1 MALDSY
7 PVLSISHVTFNDLQI
22 VGVDPILEHDAIPPA
37 LVLKHLCILGRDLD
51 GRCGVYAHSILEA
64 LPFAQVVALLC
75 YIAICAHSSSMVGPG
90 HYPWEEPTLAPG
102 SPSHLS
108 FSKRPSTLR
117 AYLRVQSTSPT
128 HYVARNVRCNFFFN
142 PLNTLA
148 VYRNSATA
156 RLLVTVVYMYTMAC
170 T

>member
-1 MALDSY
+1 MGWCPS
-7 PVLSISHVTFNDLQI
+7 PSSIAVKSS
-22 VGVDPILEHDAIPPA
+22 
-37 LVLKHLCILGRDLD
+37 GRSR
-51 GRCGVYAHSILEA
+51 GS
-64 LPFAQVVALLC
+64 
-75 YIAICAHSSSMVGPG
+75 
-90 HYPWEEPTLAPG
+90 LAPR
-102 SPSHLS
+102 SIQ
-108 FSKRPSTLR
+108 
-117 AYLRVQSTSPT
+117 LRVQSTSPT

>member
-1 MALDSY
+1 MKFAVVFVIVVCPEWGSRWHWRGGGGVSTSLQTENVKTVNLSLSY
-7 PVLSISHVTFNDLQI
+7 SCYCPLHFVWYSH
-22 VGVDPILEHDAIPPA
+22 
-37 LVLKHLCILGRDLD
+37 R
-51 GRCGVYAHSILEA
+51 
-64 LPFAQVVALLC
+64 
-75 YIAICAHSSSMVGPG
+75 
-90 HYPWEEPTLAPG
+90 
-102 SPSHLS
+102 
-108 FSKRPSTLR
+108 
-117 AYLRVQSTSPT
+117 LRVQSTSPT